1 MYKKILTVDI
11 RMVENRVIN
20 KLNIDCSNFTIVSD
34 SGKSK
39 NMSEIE
45 FDKWMKKFIVFLNK
59 CDGDSGTIYDSANI
73 ATVEV
78 QEIKNSYSVTIGDKN
93 LEILYTLIGEFI

>member
-39 NMSEIE
+39 NI
-45 FDKWMKKFIVFLNK
+45 KCKNK
-59 CDGDSGTIYDSANI
+59 
-73 ATVEV
+73 
-78 QEIKNSYSVTIGDKN
+78 
-93 LEILYTLIGEFI
+93 